1 MNQIQLSQPAWFSA
15 IFNGATNVSLDS
27 DKPSLPMVNRHVIPQ
42 VLRYTLLKQK
52 SSMRS
57 LLLVICFFG
66 ASFAHSQVVHFERQ
80 LAQFEIPKGYRYGFE
95 DGRRTLS
102 LSPEAPHHIE
112 IRFTFNS
119 MKEYASQH
127 PTIGKDFVRDAA
139 KKKGKELFDVP
150 GNGGVAFLDYAESRK
165 AGSDRIRETHGMMG
179 LNDGY
184 VTFTVTAKEKDA
196 DSSTMKEIFAR
207 GLKDLLGKV
216 KSRGV

>member
-1 MNQIQLSQPAWFSA
+1 
-15 IFNGATNVSLDS
+15 
-27 DKPSLPMVNRHVIPQ
+27 
-42 VLRYTLLKQK
+42 
-52 SSMRS
+52 MRS

-80 LAQFEIPKGYRYGFE
+80 LAQFEVPKGYRYGFE

-112 IRFTFNS
+112 IRLTFNS
-119 MKEYASQH
+119 MKEYASQR

-139 KKKGKELFDVP
+139 KKKGKDLFDVP
-150 GNGGVAFLDYAESRK
+150 GNGGVAFLDYAESRQ

-184 VTFTVTAKEKDA
+184 VTFTVTAEEKDA

-207 GLKDLLGKV
+207 ALKDLLGKV

>member
-1 MNQIQLSQPAWFSA
+1 
-15 IFNGATNVSLDS
+15 
-27 DKPSLPMVNRHVIPQ
+27 
-42 VLRYTLLKQK
+42 
-52 SSMRS
+52 
-57 LLLVICFFG
+57 
-66 ASFAHSQVVHFERQ
+66 
-80 LAQFEIPKGYRYGFE
+80 
-95 DGRRTLS
+95 
-102 LSPEAPHHIE
+102 
-112 IRFTFNS
+112 

-179 LNDGY
+179 LKDGY
-184 VTFTVTAKEKDA
+184 VTFTVTAEEKDA